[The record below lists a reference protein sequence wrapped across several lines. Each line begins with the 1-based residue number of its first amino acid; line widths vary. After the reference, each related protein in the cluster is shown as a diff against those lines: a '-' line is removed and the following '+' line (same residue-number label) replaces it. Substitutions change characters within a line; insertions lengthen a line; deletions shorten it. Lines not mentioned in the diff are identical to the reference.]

1 MNPTESKKRRSKSNQ
16 AAGEPTALDPDAA
29 SVVGADGA
37 PDATAVACGALRAS
51 APGAGFPTAGA
62 HAASPWWQESS
73 PDSSEWMYPPGGF
86 LNYLQNNKISPFS
99 QTHPFV
105 NYHNARRI
113 LRHEKKWSTY
123 LKKIKKE
130 KDKSVTPNP
139 THVVN
144 VKDAPK
150 QRPIGHKK
158 AKDECS
164 GKRLTSDAISVID
177 HKLDKFIEASSNAE
191 KMGEVQQSLANK
203 KLEVANLNHKA
214 AQEQT
219 KGKMIDLYKDLLL
232 APTSDLSQE
241 ALAERSKALE
251 CMRLALFAKD
261 N

>member
-105 NYHNARRI
+105 NYHNATQI
-113 LRHEKKWSTY
+113 GSQD
-123 LKKIKKE
+123 KE
-130 KDKSVTPNP
+130 T
-139 THVVN
+139 
-144 VKDAPK
+144 
-150 QRPIGHKK
+150 
-158 AKDECS
+158 
-164 GKRLTSDAISVID
+164 ID
-177 HKLDKFIEASSNAE
+177 IEDDD
-191 KMGEVQQSLANK
+191 
-203 KLEVANLNHKA
+203 
-214 AQEQT
+214 T
-219 KGKMIDLYKDLLL
+219 I
-232 APTSDLSQE
+232 
-241 ALAERSKALE
+241 
-251 CMRLALFAKD
+251 
-261 N
+261 

>member
-1 MNPTESKKRRSKSNQ
+1 MRNCNQLKQRWERIKKPVSEFNGFYARITKIHQSGMSEDQKMDQ
-16 AAGEPTALDPDAA
+16 AFQLYA
-29 SVVGADGA
+29 SEHNDKRFTMVHVG
-37 PDATAVACGALRAS
+37 
-51 APGAGFPTAGA
+51 
-62 HAASPWWQESS
+62 
-73 PDSSEWMYPPGGF
+73 
-86 LNYLQNNKISPFS
+86 
-99 QTHPFV
+99 
-105 NYHNARRI
+105 RI

-158 AKDECS
+158 AKDDCS

-177 HKLDKFIEASSNAE
+177 QKLDKFIEASSNAE

-219 KGKMIDLYKDLLL
+219 MGKMIDLYKDLLL
-232 APTSDLSQE
+232 APTSDLSEE